1 LTHFSDCETKISKTK
16 YIEIFKSNNPAASGG
31 YFSTRGFHICF
42 SAKKIKD
49 ILFMAK
55 PRILFM
61 GTPAF
66 ALPALRLLHEKKYPI
81 IGVVTQPDRP
91 KGRGLKEVAPPVK
104 MQAQEFNLPVF
115 QPAKVKD
122 ESFLNVFREMNPD
135 MVVLVAFGQI
145 LPKAI
150 IDYPPLKCLNIHP
163 SLLPKYRGAAPLNWQ
178 IIRGETKT
186 GVSIMI
192 MDEGM
197 DSGDI
202 LLQEETPLRN
212 DETFGD
218 LHDRLAQFG
227 ATMLIKSIEQMANG
241 TAQRKKQDASVATF
255 APRLTKE
262 TGKINWNNKS
272 SDIVNLIRGLSPSPT
287 AHTSLEGQTL
297 KIFSAIAQPGKVDQ
311 PPGTI
316 GTATIQGLPVAAADG
331 YVILKD
337 VQLAGKKR
345 MLIADFLRGYH
356 LKPEMILK

>member
-1 LTHFSDCETKISKTK
+1 
-16 YIEIFKSNNPAASGG
+16 
-31 YFSTRGFHICF
+31 
-42 SAKKIKD
+42 
-49 ILFMAK
+49 MAK

-66 ALPALRLLHEKKYPI
+66 ALPALRILHEQNYPI

-104 MQAQEFNLPVF
+104 IMAQEFGLPVL
-115 QPAKVKD
+115 QPVKVRD
-122 ESFLNVFREMNPD
+122 ESFLEVFRKLNPD

-202 LLQEETPLRN
+202 LLQEETDLSTT
-212 DETFGD
+212 ETFGE
-218 LHDRLAQFG
+218 LHDRLAQLG
-227 ATMLIKSIEQMANG
+227 AELLIKSIKQMVDG
-241 TAQRKKQDASVATF
+241 TAQRKKQDASCVTF
-255 APRLTKE
+255 APLLKKE
-262 TGKINWNNKS
+262 TGKINWNNKT

-287 AHTSLEGQTL
+287 AYTSLDGLSL
-297 KIFSAIAQPGKVDQ
+297 KIFTAVAQPEKVDQ

-316 GTATIQGLPVAAADG
+316 GEACADGLPVAATDG

-345 MLIADFLRGYH
+345 MLIADFLRGH
-356 LKPEMILK
+356 HIKPGNVLE

>member
-1 LTHFSDCETKISKTK
+1 
-16 YIEIFKSNNPAASGG
+16 
-31 YFSTRGFHICF
+31 
-42 SAKKIKD
+42 
-49 ILFMAK
+49 MAK

-61 GTPAF
+61 GTPDF
-66 ALPALRLLHEKKYPI
+66 ALPALRLLHEQNYPI

-104 MQAQEFNLPVF
+104 LLAQKFGLPVF
-115 QPAKVKD
+115 QPQKVRE
-122 ESFLNVFREMNPD
+122 ESFLEIFRKLNPD

-202 LLQEETPLRN
+202 ILQEETELGST
-212 DETFGD
+212 ETFGE
-218 LHDRLAQFG
+218 LHDHLAQLG
-227 ATMLIKSIEQMANG
+227 ATLLIKTIEQIIAG
-241 TAQRKKQDASVATF
+241 SARRKPQDASDVTF
-255 APRLTKE
+255 APLLKKE
-262 TGKINWNNKS
+262 TGRIDWNNKVS
-272 SDIVNLIRGLSPSPT
+272 NIVNLIRGLSPSP
-287 AHTSLEGQTL
+287 AAYTSLDGQPL
-297 KIFSAIAQPGKVDQ
+297 KIFTAVAQQCTVNQ
-311 PPGTI
+311 TPGTI
-316 GTATIQGLPVAAADG
+316 GTAHAKGLSVAASDG

-337 VQLAGKKR
+337 IQLAGKKR
-345 MLIADFLRGYH
+345 MLISDFLRGYR
-356 LKPEMILK
+356 LNPGTVLT

>member
-1 LTHFSDCETKISKTK
+1 MFLARKNK
-16 YIEIFKSNNPAASGG
+16 G
-31 YFSTRGFHICF
+31 YFPM
-42 SAKKIKD
+42 
-49 ILFMAK
+49 LK

-66 ALPALRLLHEKKYPI
+66 ALPALRHLHEQNYPI
-81 IGVVTQPDRP
+81 VGVISQPDRP

-104 MQAQEFNLPVF
+104 TLAQEFGLPVF

-122 ESFLNVFREMNPD
+122 PSFLEVFKKLNPD

-202 LLQEETPLRN
+202 LLQEETQLSAA
-212 DETFGD
+212 ETFGE
-218 LHDRLAQFG
+218 LHDRLAQLG
-227 ATMLIKSIEQMANG
+227 AALLIKSIEQIVDG
-241 TAQRKKQDASVATF
+241 TAKRKSQEASGVTF
-255 APRLTKE
+255 APLLKKE

-272 SDIVNLIRGLSPSPT
+272 SDIVNLIRGLNPSPT
-287 AHTSLEGQTL
+287 AYTSLNGLSL
-297 KIFSAIAQPGKVDQ
+297 KIFTAVAQPGKVDQ
-311 PPGTI
+311 HPGTLC
-316 GTATIQGLPVAAADG
+316 AANAAGLPVVVSDG

-345 MLIADFLRGYH
+345 MLIADFLRGH
-356 LKPEMILK
+356 KLKPETVLK